1 MDKTKKELDPLPQKG
16 IITYPGEELGAH
28 MDPWWGL
35 VIGAVLLV
43 IVLIVAVPNPYGR
56 IFRFVSD
63 GISIT
68 IVTTLVSFVL
78 MIFLGLLGGLGR
90 NSKNR
95 LVNGIASLYVEIIR
109 GIPLLVQ
116 LIFWYYAFPSL
127 VQDMGDQFHID
138 ALSGFQAAALPMAI
152 LGLTICYG
160 AYMSEIFRAGIQ
172 SIPKGQIEAARS
184 LGMSNGQT
192 MQHVVLP
199 QAVRVIL
206 PPVGNEFVSLLKD
219 SSLVSVVAV
228 TDMTRRGQEFMGA
241 TFITLQTW
249 AMVALLYLVMTL
261 FSARI
266 VAWIEKR
273 VKYER

>member
-1 MDKTKKELDPLPQKG
+1 MEKTKKELEPLPQKG
-16 IITYPGEELGAH
+16 IISSPGEELGAH

-35 VIGAVLLV
+35 VIGAVILV
-43 IVLIVAVPNPYGR
+43 IVLIVAVPNPYKR

-68 IVTTLVSFVL
+68 IITTLISFVL

-95 LVNGIASLYVEIIR
+95 LANGIASLYVEIIR

-127 VQDMGDQFHID
+127 AQSLGDQFHIA

-241 TFITLQTW
+241 TFITLPTW

>member
-1 MDKTKKELDPLPQKG
+1 MEKTKKELEPLPQRG
-16 IITYPGEELGAH
+16 LITSPGEELGAH

-35 VIGAVLLV
+35 VIGTVLLV
-43 IVLIVAVPNPYGR
+43 IVLIAAVPNPYGR

-68 IVTTLVSFVL
+68 IVTTLVSFIL

-95 LVNGIASLYVEIIR
+95 LVNGIASLYVEIVR

-127 VQDMGDQFHID
+127 VRGAGDQFHV
-138 ALSGFQAAALPMAI
+138 APLSHFIAPALPMAI
-152 LGLTICYG
+152 FGLTICYG

-241 TFITLQTW
+241 TFITLPTW